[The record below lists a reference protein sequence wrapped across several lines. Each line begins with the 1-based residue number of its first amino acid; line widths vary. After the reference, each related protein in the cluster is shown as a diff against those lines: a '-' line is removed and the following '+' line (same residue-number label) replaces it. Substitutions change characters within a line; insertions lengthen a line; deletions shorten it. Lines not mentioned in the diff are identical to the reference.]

1 MKKTIFK
8 GAAVALITPMNN
20 DGSVN
25 YDELKKLINFQ
36 LENKTDAI
44 VSCGTTG
51 ESATLSE
58 VEKAKV
64 IEFTINQVNNKVP
77 VIAGTGCNCTEKVLQ
92 ASKEAQSLGA
102 DALLVVT
109 PYYNKT
115 SQNGLIKHY
124 NYIADNVDTP
134 IILYNVPS
142 RTGVNILPETYK
154 ELSKHKNIVATKEAN
169 ADISSIAKTISLCGE
184 DLNIYSGNDDQIVPI
199 LSLGGIGVISVFSNV
214 MPKQC
219 HELVQNYLEGNT
231 AKSKDM
237 QIKYLELMNTLF
249 CDVNPIPVKEA
260 LNLMG
265 YSCSKCRMP
274 LSDLSS
280 ANLEKLKYVMK
291 KYNLI

>member
-184 DLNIYSGNDDQIVPI
+184 DLNIYSGNDDQTLPI
-199 LSLGGIGVISVFSNV
+199 LSLGGIGVISVLSNLCPARMV
-214 MPKQC
+214 
-219 HELVQNYLEGNT
+219 ELVDAGLKGDFAKCREYHYGLAPMFKAEFCDGNPT
-231 AKSKDM
+231 S
-237 QIKYLELMNTLF
+237 IKYAMNYKGLPAGTVRL
-249 CDVNPIPVKEA
+249 
-260 LNLMG
+260 
-265 YSCSKCRMP
+265 P
-274 LSDLSS
+274 LVEVTDS
-280 ANLEKLKYVMK
+280 AK
-291 KYNLI
+291 KTIESAISECKI